1 MVLRGGLSNHPFGDL
16 LQCLT
21 TRSRRKASPQAKK
34 RVGWSDGR
42 RAFGTV
48 SAAVLAVLTE
58 SGEEMRAKAIHEEVE
73 RLLGSP
79 VSRFS
84 VSDYLLTRARSENP
98 PFERTRYGHY
108 RLRNRRVR
116 KQPAPGARG

>member
-21 TRSRRKASPQAKK
+21 TRSRRQASAQAKK
-34 RVGWSDGR
+34 RAGWSDGR

-48 SAAVLAVLTE
+48 SAAVLAVLAE
-58 SGEEMRAKAIHEEVE
+58 SGEEMRAKAIHEAVE
-73 RLLGSP
+73 HLLGGP

-84 VSDYLLTRARSENP
+84 VSDYLLTRARAENP
-98 PFERTRYGHY
+98 PLERTQHGHY
-108 RLRNRRVR
+108 RIS
-116 KQPAPGARG
+116 A